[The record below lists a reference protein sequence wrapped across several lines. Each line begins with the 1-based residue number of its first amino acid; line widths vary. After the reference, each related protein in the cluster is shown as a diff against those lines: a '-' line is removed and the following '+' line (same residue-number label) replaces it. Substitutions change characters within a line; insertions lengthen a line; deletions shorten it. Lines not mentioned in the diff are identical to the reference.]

1 MFDSQVAIKCFKK
14 EGRSNPQ
21 MLDNGSIVNET
32 DNFLILIETRQEI
45 VGVETYRILLTD
57 IPFKL
62 EFIRKNTGHYIYG
75 IGNQSLENYFRG
87 EGFSLHI
94 YSEKHIE
101 IDDERY
107 TFYKLFI
114 NYPAGRCNISL
125 IQEDHV
131 DTIIASH
138 EVQITSKKLQEGEFK
153 NIVSYLYDKSA
164 SIWEGKSLLQN
175 QAIDS
180 SQINRELWRL
190 HECERFE
197 NELTKEHLP
206 FFSFD
211 AITRIVKSN
220 YLTHYSTDID
230 ISDESLYWLTNNL
243 DTLTPT
249 VSHDVHKIKIRN
261 RLFRP
266 SEMFANRLSESTD
279 VTENRFVKGFIKELI
294 FFCAEIESSFFT
306 KKSSVPHPRRFKE
319 EIAYLF
325 YNRIEKKAS
334 KVKRNLIKALHKLT
348 SLIPTSTEINYVDD
362 IQKIASKPHYYFIY
376 QFYIGWVKHRNAQYK
391 KESLP
396 FLGIDRMDVLFER
409 ACYFK
414 LVDAFNELGF
424 HSKNIEES
432 YSEKRNLFQII
443 EFTKKDEVY
452 TLHYEVM
459 PSEVA
464 TVTSGGPLR
473 PDFIIKLTDNSYVI
487 IDAKY
492 KSLSNIK
499 KYDLPELGLKY
510 LHGLGL
516 ETGGKMNTIGLFTMY
531 PSIDSEKDF
540 YQSLQYDLFS
550 PKRTLPSIGSIGTC
564 FSNSNDELKNILEIL
579 LNIGNENEKKLT

>member
-14 EGRSNPQ
+14 EDRSNPQ
-21 MLDNGSIVNET
+21 MLDNESIVNET
-32 DNFLILIETRQEI
+32 DCFLILIETRQEI
-45 VGVETYRILLTD
+45 VDVETYRLLLTD
-57 IPFKL
+57 IPFKIEL
-62 EFIRKNTGHYIYG
+62 IRGNTGHYIYG

-114 NYPAGRCNISL
+114 NYPSGRCNISL
-125 IQEDHV
+125 VQEDDF
-131 DTIIASH
+131 DTIIANH
-138 EVQITSKKLQEGEFK
+138 EVQITSKKLQEAEFK

-164 SIWEGKSLLQN
+164 NVWEGRSLLEN

-197 NELTKEHLP
+197 NEFTKEHLP

-220 YLTHYSTDID
+220 YLTHYSTDTD

-266 SEMFANRLSESTD
+266 SEMLANRLSESTD
-279 VTENRFVKGFIKELI
+279 VTENRFIKGFIKELI
-294 FFCAEIESSFFT
+294 FFCAEIEKSFFT

-348 SLIPTSTEINYVDD
+348 ALIPTSTEINYVDD

-414 LVDAFNELGF
+414 LVDAFTELGF
-424 HSKNIEES
+424 QAKTKEKS
-432 YSEKRNLFQII
+432 YSEKKKLFQIV
-443 EFTKKDEVY
+443 EFTKKGEKY
-452 TLHYEVM
+452 TLHYEVI
-459 PSEVA
+459 PSEIT
-464 TVTSGGPLR
+464 TVTSGGQLR

-492 KSLSNIK
+492 KSLSNIRK
-499 KYDLPELGLKY
+499 CDLPELSLKY

-516 ETGGKMNTIGLFTMY
+516 ETGGKMNTVGLFTMY
-531 PSIDSEKDF
+531 PSTMSEKDF
-540 YQSLQYDLFS
+540 YQNSQYDLFS

-579 LNIGNENEKKLT
+579 LNISGERHLT